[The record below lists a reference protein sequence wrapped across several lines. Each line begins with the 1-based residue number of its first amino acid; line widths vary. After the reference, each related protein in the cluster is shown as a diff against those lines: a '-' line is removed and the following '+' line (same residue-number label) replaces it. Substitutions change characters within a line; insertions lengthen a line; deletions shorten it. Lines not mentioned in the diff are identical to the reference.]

1 MRKRKGILI
10 MYEDDNRNLNHMEQN
25 MPEQNVPEQNRP
37 EQKKPEQNRP
47 EQKRPERREKK
58 KGGAAKKAAA
68 VTAAAVLFGVV
79 AGGVMTGVNL
89 VGNHLMGLYI
99 PQQSATAETQEAAE
113 ETTAAPQVKQQTQA
127 AVAPVSST
135 TDVSAIAEAAMPS
148 VVAINDT
155 MTVEQR
161 NWFGMPQTYQAT
173 SSGSGIIVAQSDT
186 ELLIATNNHVV
197 SGATDLEVTFVDDNS
212 VAAAIKGTD
221 SATDLAIIAVQL
233 SDIPAD
239 TMSKIQVASLGDS
252 DQLKVGQQVVA
263 IGNALGYGQ
272 SVTVGYISA
281 KDRKITDENG
291 VEHTYLQTDAAI
303 NPGNSGGALL
313 DLNGNVIGINAA
325 KTASTEVE
333 GMGFAIPISDA
344 RDILDNLMTKQTRI
358 AVDKDAQGYLGIR
371 VTNIDAATSQAYG
384 MPIGVYVY
392 QIMDGG
398 AAANSDLKEKDI
410 ITKFD
415 GQSITTAEELTDMLT
430 YYESGSQVTLTVQT
444 LVNGAYIEHEVS
456 VTLAPQVPENQ
467 N

>member
-1 MRKRKGILI
+1 

-25 MPEQNVPEQNRP
+25 QMPEQN
-37 EQKKPEQNRP
+37 K
-47 EQKRPERREKK
+47 PERREKR
-58 KGGAAKKAAA
+58 KGGAARKVAA

-89 VGNHLMGLYI
+89 VGNHLLGLYL
-99 PQQSATAETQEAAE
+99 PQQSTAAETEEAAE
-113 ETTAAPQVKQQTQA
+113 ETTAAPQVQQQTQA
-127 AVAPVSST
+127 ALAPVSSA

-239 TMSKIQVASLGDS
+239 TMNKIQVASLGDS

-456 VTLAPQVPENQ
+456 VILTPQVPENK

>member
-1 MRKRKGILI
+1 

-25 MPEQNVPEQNRP
+25 QMPEQN
-37 EQKKPEQNRP
+37 K
-47 EQKRPERREKK
+47 PERREKR
-58 KGGAAKKAAA
+58 KGGAAKKVAA

-89 VGNHLMGLYI
+89 VGNHLLGLYL
-99 PQQSATAETQEAAE
+99 PQQSTAAETEEAAE
-113 ETTAAPQVKQQTQA
+113 ETTAAPQVQQQTQA
-127 AVAPVSST
+127 ALAPVSSA

-281 KDRKITDENG
+281 MDRKITDENG

>member
-1 MRKRKGILI
+1 

-25 MPEQNVPEQNRP
+25 QMPEQN
-37 EQKKPEQNRP
+37 K
-47 EQKRPERREKK
+47 PERREKR
-58 KGGAAKKAAA
+58 KGGAAKKVAA

-89 VGNHLMGLYI
+89 VGNHLLGLYL
-99 PQQSATAETQEAAE
+99 PQQSTAAETEEAAE
-113 ETTAAPQVKQQTQA
+113 ETTAAPQVQQQTQA
-127 AVAPVSST
+127 ALAPVSSA

-456 VTLAPQVPENQ
+456 VTLAPQVPENK

>member
-1 MRKRKGILI
+1 

-25 MPEQNVPEQNRP
+25 QMPEQN
-37 EQKKPEQNRP
+37 K
-47 EQKRPERREKK
+47 PERREKR
-58 KGGAAKKAAA
+58 KGGAAKKVAA

-89 VGNHLMGLYI
+89 VGNHLLGLYL
-99 PQQSATAETQEAAE
+99 PQQSTAAETEEAAE

-456 VTLAPQVPENQ
+456 VTLAPQVPENK